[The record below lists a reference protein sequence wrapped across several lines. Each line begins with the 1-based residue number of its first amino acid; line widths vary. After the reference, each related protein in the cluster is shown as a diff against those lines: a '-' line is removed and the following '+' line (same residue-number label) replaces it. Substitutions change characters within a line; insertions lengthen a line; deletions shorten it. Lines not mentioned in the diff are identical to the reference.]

1 MIDLDITFVI
11 QFVNFIVTLLFL
23 NIMLI
28 RPIREIIKKRNERMA
43 ELSDAADSFQQSAE
57 DKVKD
62 YEVALDEA
70 RKAGVEER
78 TSFKDEGTAEAQT
91 VMTAAGEDVAGLL
104 TEKRKEIESE
114 KSSAM
119 KELQKSVDS
128 LADAF
133 VAKVV

>member
-23 NIMLI
+23 NILLI
-28 RPIREIIKKRNERMA
+28 RPIREIIKARNERMA
-43 ELSDAADSFQQSAE
+43 DLADSAQAFTQSAD
-57 DKVKD
+57 DKVED
-62 YEVALDEA
+62 YEVSLDEA

-78 TSFKDEGTAEAQT
+78 TTFKDEGTAEAQN
-91 VMTAAGEDVAGLL
+91 VMSAAGEDVAGFLSD
-104 TEKRKEIESE
+104 KRKEIEKE

-119 KELQKSVDS
+119 QELQKSVDS

-133 VAKVV
+133 TAKVV